1 MYHYNPLEHALQ
13 DLALALHNY
22 RHTPINPLYSHLPTA
37 ITVELAGTAISMTV
51 APRYEQ
57 VIEPWARWDTIKD
70 DDASS
75 IISSDTDDFAD
86 LGDVDIQP
94 WQTLLLVDND
104 TRLKAREVASS
115 IVGATSQ
122 ATAITRA
129 SISSSHRSNSPIG
142 NEPRRDSQAEEDE
155 AVLMTALILAC
166 DVTKP

>member
-94 WQTLLLVDND
+94 WQTLLLVERWLRRLSARQARQLLLRARPSPVVIGQ
-104 TRLKAREVASS
+104 TRPLV
-115 IVGATSQ
+115 TSRGG
-122 ATAITRA
+122 TAKRKKTR
-129 SISSSHRSNSPIG
+129 R
-142 NEPRRDSQAEEDE
+142 
-155 AVLMTALILAC
+155 C
-166 DVTKP
+166 